1 MTSERLIDIP
11 ELCNRLG
18 IKTTKAFELLSRGDL
33 PRIKL
38 GASTRIRESDL
49 NAYIALLAE
58 QATKGT

>member
-1 MTSERLIDIP
+1 MHQERLVPIP
-11 ELCNRLG
+11 EICNRLG

-38 GASTRIRESDL
+38 GASTRVRESDL

-58 QATKGT
+58 QATNGR